1 MAAVISR
8 TKRARRRSIAAAL
21 WLLLAVGACAGE
33 RPGNTLDTVTPDFGG
48 PIQELYTLI
57 FWWSVVILAVVYG
70 VLAYV
75 LWRFRER
82 PGGPPPKKTRGNL
95 LLEVGWTLAP
105 AIIVVLIAIPTIRT
119 VFRTQEPA
127 PEGALVV
134 DVVGHQWWWEF
145 RYPEAGVVTANELHL
160 PVGRTVQLRLSSADV
175 IHSFWV
181 PRLGGKRDANPRVR
195 KPEGEPANVTYL
207 KFTIAEPGV
216 YHGQC
221 AEFCGT
227 SHALMWMRVVAESA
241 EEFEA
246 WLERMRTPVEPEP
259 GTLAAEGRRIF
270 HQSACIACHAIAGT
284 PAQGVL
290 GPSLTR
296 VGARSTIGAG
306 ILENTPESIAGWIR
320 SPQAAKPAALMPGTQ
335 STGGGMPPTGL
346 TEDQVAAVAA
356 YLSSLR

>member
-1 MAAVISR
+1 
-8 TKRARRRSIAAAL
+8 
-21 WLLLAVGACAGE
+21 
-33 RPGNTLDTVTPDFGG
+33 PGSTLDTVTPDFGG
-48 PIQELYTLI
+48 PIQDLYALV
-57 FWWSVVILAVVYG
+57 FWWTVVILVVVYG

-82 PGGPPPKKTRGNL
+82 PGGPAPKKTRGNL
-95 LLEVGWTLAP
+95 WLEVGWTLAP
-105 AIIVVLIAIPTIRT
+105 AIIVVLIAIPTIRA

-127 PEGALVV
+127 PEGALTI

-160 PVGRTVQLRLSSADV
+160 PVGRTVELRLSSADV

-181 PRLGGKRDANPRVR
+181 PRLGGKRDVNPRVR
-195 KPEGEPANVTYL
+195 KPEGEPPNFTYL
-207 KFTIAEPGV
+207 KFTVAEPGE
-216 YHGQC
+216 YLGQC

-227 SHALMWMRVVAESA
+227 SHALMRMRVVAESPQ
-241 EEFEA
+241 EFDA
-246 WLERMRTPVEPEP
+246 WLERMKAPPDEPEP

-284 PAQGVL
+284 TAQGVL

-306 ILENTPESIAGWIR
+306 ILENTPENLAAWIR
-320 SPQAAKPAALMPGTQ
+320 APITIKPDVRMPGTHAA
-335 STGGGMPPTGL
+335 GGGMPATGL
-346 TEDQVAAVAA
+346 TDGQAAAVAA
-356 YLSSLR
+356 YLASLR